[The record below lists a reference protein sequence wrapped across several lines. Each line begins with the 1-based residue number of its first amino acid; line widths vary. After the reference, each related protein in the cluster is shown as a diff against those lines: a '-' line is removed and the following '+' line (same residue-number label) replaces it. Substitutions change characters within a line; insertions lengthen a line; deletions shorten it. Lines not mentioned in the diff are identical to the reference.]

1 MADPL
6 AAARAL
12 LRLARAGFHR
22 PTADER
28 PRCGKPGRW
37 GPCQAPAVWV
47 AGEPR
52 PRRRCA
58 MHLRSKALTNAR

>member
-12 LRLARAGFHR
+12 LRQARAGFHR
-22 PTADER
+22 PGRDER
-28 PRCGKPGRW
+28 PRCGAKLPRGRL
-37 GPCQAPAVWV
+37 CQAAAVWLP
-47 AGEPR
+47 GEPR

-58 MHLRSKALTNAR
+58 MHARKKRP